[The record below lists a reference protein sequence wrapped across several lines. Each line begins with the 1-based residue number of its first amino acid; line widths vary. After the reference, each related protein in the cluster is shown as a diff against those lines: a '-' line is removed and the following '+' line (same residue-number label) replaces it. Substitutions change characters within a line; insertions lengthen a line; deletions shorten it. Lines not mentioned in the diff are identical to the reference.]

1 MQCNAMQGGK
11 EARELQEA
19 VLGANSAERYRQPS
33 VGRWHKSCGGESA
46 AAPAEPAAK
55 GKKMGE
61 NGRKRGGEMGKRKGR
76 NGGKNRG
83 NGETIGKNG
92 RRWGKMGEDGRR
104 WGKMRKV
111 GKNGEKGGK
120 MGKRGGKWEKNVH
133 VPTACWSPAGMLG
146 CSIHYL
152 SMIKKPLNFIS

>member
-46 AAPAEPAAK
+46 AAPAEPLQKEKK
-55 GKKMGE
+55 GGE
-61 NGRKRGGEMGKRKGR
+61 NGGGRGGKWGKIGKMGKRKGR

-92 RRWGKMGEDGRR
+92 TQWDAMGCDGMQ
-104 WGKMRKV
+104 WDI
-111 GKNGEKGGK
+111 
-120 MGKRGGKWEKNVH
+120 MGCSGIQWDTTGRGASSKRGRSCLVYLELGSKIS
-133 VPTACWSPAGMLG
+133 TASQRSLQ
-146 CSIHYL
+146 HL
-152 SMIKKPLNFIS
+152 SSSSCC

>member
-61 NGRKRGGEMGKRKGR
+61 NGRKRGGKW
-76 NGGKNRG
+76 
-83 NGETIGKNG
+83 GE
-92 RRWGKMGEDGRR
+92 
-104 WGKMRKV
+104 
-111 GKNGEKGGK
+111 NGEKKGK
-120 MGKRGGKWEKNVH
+120 KW
-133 VPTACWSPAGMLG
+133 W
-146 CSIHYL
+146 
-152 SMIKKPLNFIS
+152 KK